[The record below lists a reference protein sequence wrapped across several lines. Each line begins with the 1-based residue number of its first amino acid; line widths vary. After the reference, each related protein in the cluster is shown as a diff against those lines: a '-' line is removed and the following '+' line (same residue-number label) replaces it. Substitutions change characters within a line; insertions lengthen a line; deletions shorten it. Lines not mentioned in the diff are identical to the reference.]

1 MADPDSAELQ
11 FNQIFPPAP
20 NLQELEV
27 PFSEEEVWKV
37 IKEMPNEKAPGPDG
51 FTGLFYQRCWQVIKG
66 EVLAA
71 LTKFHS
77 GNHQN
82 LDNLNTAVITLL
94 PKKDAPTLIKDYRP
108 ISLIHSF
115 SKLATKIL
123 ASRLAPRMGDLVA
136 ENQTAFIRGRSIHEN
151 FIFVRG
157 LALQFHRRKKPMILL
172 KLDITKAFDTVSWCF
187 LLNLLRNRGFGSRWR
202 SWIAALLLTS
212 ETRILLNGH
221 ESDSFKPARGLRQG
235 DPLSPLLFVLV
246 MDALQGLL
254 AKATSWGLL
263 AKLDT
268 RRSIPNTSIYADDTI
283 VFLQPI
289 EREATVVNAILQ
301 LFGKATGLK
310 TNLSKSALTPI
321 RCDDDVL
328 VGVQQLLG
336 CRVENFPITY
346 LGLPLSLRRP
356 TKAEVQPILDQ
367 LSKKVAGWKPKLLSP
382 DGRLRL
388 IKSVLTALP
397 VHFMFV
403 LVLPKWA
410 IKEFNKKC

>member
-1 MADPDSAELQ
+1 
-11 FNQIFPPAP
+11 
-20 NLQELEV
+20 
-27 PFSEEEVWKV
+27 
-37 IKEMPNEKAPGPDG
+37 
-51 FTGLFYQRCWQVIKG
+51 
-66 EVLAA
+66 
-71 LTKFHS
+71 
-77 GNHQN
+77 
-82 LDNLNTAVITLL
+82 
-94 PKKDAPTLIKDYRP
+94 
-108 ISLIHSF
+108 
-115 SKLATKIL
+115 
-123 ASRLAPRMGDLVA
+123 
-136 ENQTAFIRGRSIHEN
+136 
-151 FIFVRG
+151 
-157 LALQFHRRKKPMILL
+157 
-172 KLDITKAFDTVSWCF
+172 
-187 LLNLLRNRGFGSRWR
+187 
-202 SWIAALLLTS
+202 
-212 ETRILLNGH
+212 
-221 ESDSFKPARGLRQG
+221 
-235 DPLSPLLFVLV
+235 
-246 MDALQGLL
+246 
-254 AKATSWGLL
+254 
-263 AKLDT
+263 
-268 RRSIPNTSIYADDTI
+268 

-289 EREATVVNAILQ
+289 EREATAVNAILQ